1 MTLVLD
7 VGNTALKWRV
17 HHEQGRTQGDCLHHR
32 RWREVVEGLR
42 LDWNES
48 VDRVWVASVAG
59 RAADAELA
67 GLLETAFGVRPDFY
81 YSQERDEG
89 ITNAYSEPRRLGVDR
104 WLAMLEAWH
113 RVGDAVIV
121 DCGSALTLDAVAS
134 SGTHQGGYIVPGLG
148 MLRESLAAGTAEVQ
162 VGDEDPA
169 RAMAAGR
176 STAEGVR
183 HGILRM
189 TVAFIRDGVV
199 ELRRGLADTCRVFL
213 TGGDAHHIAPLLDL
227 EAELAPEL
235 VLDGLERVMRRR
247 DHGG

>member
-17 HHEQGRTQGDCLHHR
+17 HHEQGRTQGDCLHYR

-42 LDWNES
+42 LDWSES

-59 RAADAELA
+59 RAADAELT

-104 WLAMLEAWH
+104 WLAMVEAWH

-121 DCGSALTLDAVAS
+121 DCGSALTLDAVAG
-134 SGTHQGGYIVPGLG
+134 SGEPGCGYCGG
-148 MLRESLAAGTAEVQ
+148 
-162 VGDEDPA
+162 
-169 RAMAAGR
+169 
-176 STAEGVR
+176 
-183 HGILRM
+183 
-189 TVAFIRDGVV
+189 
-199 ELRRGLADTCRVFL
+199 
-213 TGGDAHHIAPLLDL
+213 TGG
-227 EAELAPEL
+227 
-235 VLDGLERVMRRR
+235 R
-247 DHGG
+247 